1 MIIIYQFCNFH
12 CSAILKLC
20 FFQQAK
26 ILEEMDSEFGIG
38 TLIEEE
44 FGTAKKQV

>member
-1 MIIIYQFCNFH
+1 MLLLFSNFEVV
-12 CSAILKLC
+12 

-38 TLIEEE
+38 SLIEEE